1 MPLKKISSIIICFL
15 FLQSAKAT
23 IWQTVANGNWSTP
36 GAWQGG
42 VAPPT
47 SSADTFLIKHN
58 INITANLNFA
68 TNALLFVDSVGG
80 ICGHYTVTVQPGA
93 KIIKY
98 GTINIDVIDVPGG
111 LVNCYNPGGVIITQY
126 GILSNGGQLNTFG
139 CSLIVGPWFTCVFPN
154 PENSIQ
160 NFQSPQFNLYPNPA
174 QNNFTVEVSD
184 NNKQTI
190 SVFDVNGKQVL
201 LQNIN
206 GTTNIDVSNLNQG
219 VYNVNC
225 SNSQGVIN
233 KRLVIVK

>member
-1 MPLKKISSIIICFL
+1 MPLKKIISIIIYLVL
-15 FLQSAKAT
+15 FLQTAKAV
-23 IWQTVANGNWSTP
+23 IWQTVSNGNWTAP
-36 GAWQGG
+36 GVWQGG

-68 TNALLFVDSVGG
+68 TNALLYIDSIGG
-80 ICGHYTVTVQPGA
+80 ICGHYTATVQSGA

-98 GTINIDVIDVPGG
+98 GTINLDVIDVPGG

-126 GILSNGGQLNTFG
+126 GVLSNGGQLNTFG
-139 CSLIVGPWFTCVFPN
+139 CSLIVGPWFNCVFPI
-154 PENSIQ
+154 EGSIQ
-160 NFQSPQFNLYPNPA
+160 TLQNPLFNLYPNPT
-174 QNNFTVEVSD
+174 QNNFTVEVST
-184 NNKQTI
+184 NNKQTL

-206 GTTNIDVSNLNQG
+206 GTTNIDVSDLSQG
-219 VYNVNC
+219 VYNVGIIN
-225 SNSQGVIN
+225 NAGATN

>member
-111 LVNCYNPGGVIITQY
+111 LVNCYNPG
-126 GILSNGGQLNTFG
+126 
-139 CSLIVGPWFTCVFPN
+139 
-154 PENSIQ
+154 
-160 NFQSPQFNLYPNPA
+160 
-174 QNNFTVEVSD
+174 
-184 NNKQTI
+184 
-190 SVFDVNGKQVL
+190 
-201 LQNIN
+201 
-206 GTTNIDVSNLNQG
+206 
-219 VYNVNC
+219 
-225 SNSQGVIN
+225 
-233 KRLVIVK
+233 